1 MKRWPKALA
10 SDDLIVE
17 PLTGAA
23 IAPAIPALARLR
35 IRVFAEWP
43 YLYDGDLAYE
53 EDYLG
58 EFAAAPDAVLVVARH
73 EGRIVGASTASP
85 MAAQAGE
92 IRNPVAAAGFDP
104 ATISYFGESVL
115 LPEYRG
121 RGLGHAFFDH
131 REAAARACGLTTA
144 MFASVIRGED
154 HTSRPQD
161 YRPLDTFWQ
170 ARGYAP
176 IKGLMCNLAW
186 RDHGEDA
193 ETPKP
198 LQFWSRAL

>member
-1 MKRWPKALA
+1 MV
-10 SDDLIVE
+10 SDDLTVE
-17 PLTGAA
+17 ALTGAA
-23 IAPAIPALARLR
+23 IAPAIPALAQLR

-53 EDYLG
+53 EEYLS

-92 IRNPVAAAGFDP
+92 IREPVAAAGFDTS
-104 ATISYFGESVL
+104 AISYFGESVL

-144 MFASVIRGED
+144 MFAAVIRPED
-154 HTSRPQD
+154 HPSRPQG

-170 ARGYAP
+170 GRGYSP
-176 IKGLMCNLAW
+176 VKGLICNLAW